1 MSTPMPDVATD
12 MAEERVSRSA
22 WGLLF
27 FLTALNILNFVDRMI
42 IASVAPLLMADLHLS
57 RAQIGLLTGF
67 GFVFF
72 YTLVGLF
79 LGMAADRYRRLPLI
93 GAGLVL
99 WSAMTAVSGWAR
111 SFIQLA
117 IPRIFVGVGEA
128 TLTPA
133 SISMLSDAFP
143 PRRLGFAIG
152 VYYAGIPLGLATA
165 LISSSYIAPRFGW
178 RFAFFALGV
187 LGLIATACLA
197 FLKEPQRRRAAAA
210 KDGSAAPAPRP
221 SFHVLLRDLSGAL
234 VGRPAL
240 TLALLGGALLCY
252 GSGAALLGVTWL
264 VEERGFAYADAAFR
278 AGVVAV
284 IAGFAGNVAGGMF
297 ADACARRFRN
307 GRLWSLVILTAFL
320 TIPAWLF
327 YSVTPGTPLFYAC
340 WLLTSAGTT
349 AWFGPLFSTYQ
360 ELSPLQT
367 RSTIV
372 AFALLVLNLL
382 GVGPGP
388 LITGM
393 IGDARGLGYG
403 LLISVV
409 ITAFAIIPFALAARS
424 EGKRL
429 EGKSLEGKS
438 LEGKSMEQYS

>member
-1 MSTPMPDVATD
+1 
-12 MAEERVSRSA
+12 
-22 WGLLF
+22 
-27 FLTALNILNFVDRMI
+27 
-42 IASVAPLLMADLHLS
+42 
-57 RAQIGLLTGF
+57 
-67 GFVFF
+67 
-72 YTLVGLF
+72 
-79 LGMAADRYRRLPLI
+79 
-93 GAGLVL
+93 
-99 WSAMTAVSGWAR
+99 MTAVSGWAR

-117 IPRIFVGVGEA
+117 IPRVFVGVGEA

-143 PRRLGFAIG
+143 PRRLGLAVG

-178 RFAFFALGV
+178 RFSFFALGV
-187 LGLIATACLA
+187 LGLIATALLA
-197 FLKEPQRRRAAAA
+197 LLREPARRRAAVTAS
-210 KDGSAAPAPRP
+210 GPVVPATRP
-221 SFHVLLRDLSGAL
+221 SMKELLRDLSKAL

-240 TLALLGGALLCY
+240 SLSLLGGALLCY

-264 VEERGFAYADAAFR
+264 VEERGFKYSDAAFR

-284 IAGFAGNVAGGMF
+284 IAGFAGNIAGGAF
-297 ADACARRFRN
+297 ADAMARRFRS
-307 GRLWSLVILTAFL
+307 GRLWSLVIMTAFF

-327 YSVTPGTPLFYAC
+327 YTVTPGTPLFYAC
-340 WLLTSAGTT
+340 LLLTSAGTT
-349 AWFGPLFSTYQ
+349 AWFGPLFSAYQ

-393 IGDARGLGYG
+393 IGDARNLSYG
-403 LLISVV
+403 LLISLA

-424 EGKRL
+424 EGKHV
-429 EGKSLEGKS
+429 EATTA
-438 LEGKSMEQYS
+438 EQLS